1 LESAGYT
8 NLFGPD
14 QRLAEKKLCSQLLF
28 TMQISKEWLYVQN
41 LYSLGYLN
49 CKFISSNMYVIAAEY
64 LKVYTVKCNYPF
76 PAPLS
81 PIFRTTQISN
91 LLFSPS
97 TFSFPY
103 SKHRKQ
109 LAGCESTLHALRVP
123 RVADLASIWRNTL
136 SRSRPANTTAL
147 APMLGLS
154 TAAATARC
162 STGSRLAGRSSLAA
176 SHAARRRWG
185 AAAAAASA
193 AAESRA
199 KRPDL
204 EVRERDGR
212 VRAVCLDVCGLAGC
226 DRACAASR
234 ARLGRC
240 GGIGAVK
247 PEHVDCVVV
256 PDRQDEDL
264 AAVHGLTHS
273 CEAAH
278 GAEGVGIAESGLLG
292 CAPGVAD
299 VVLGGNASDVGDGVG
314 DDVAVLDVE
323 TLDGGPVRCD
333 ELYDDRDWL
342 GCVDNHT
349 LAIER
354 GVAHAVGVEITI
366 VLVAHSV
373 VSLASCVITTLDTG
387 ASSLAGDS
395 ARVRCIR
402 L

>member
-1 LESAGYT
+1 
-8 NLFGPD
+8 
-14 QRLAEKKLCSQLLF
+14 
-28 TMQISKEWLYVQN
+28 
-41 LYSLGYLN
+41 
-49 CKFISSNMYVIAAEY
+49 VIAAEY
-64 LKVYTVKCNYPF
+64 LKVYTVECNH
-76 PAPLS
+76 PLPVPPS
-81 PIFRTTQISN
+81 PCFEPHKSPTS
-91 LLFSPS
+91 FSPRRPS
-97 TFSFPY
+97 HFLI
-103 SKHRKQ
+103 RNIEKQ
-109 LAGCESTLHALRVP
+109 LAGCESTLQALRVP

-136 SRSRPANTTAL
+136 SRSRPANTTTL
-147 APMLGLS
+147 APILGLS
-154 TAAATARC
+154 TAATTARR

-176 SHAARRRWG
+176 SHAARRRWD

-212 VRAVCLDVCGLAGC
+212 VRAVCLDVCGPAGC
-226 DRACAASR
+226 DRACTASR

-247 PEHVDCVVV
+247 PEHVDCVVI
-256 PDRQDEDL
+256 PDGQDEDL

-273 CEAAH
+273 REAAL

-292 CAPGVAD
+292 CAPGVAG

-314 DDVAVLDVE
+314 DGVAVLDVE
-323 TLDGGPVRCD
+323 TLNGGESAGGSPVHCD
-333 ELYDDRDWL
+333 ELCDDSDWL

-349 LAIER
+349 RAIER
-354 GVAHAVGVEITI
+354 GVAHAVGVEITT
-366 VLVAHSV
+366 VLVAYSV

-387 ASSLAGDS
+387 APSLAGDS